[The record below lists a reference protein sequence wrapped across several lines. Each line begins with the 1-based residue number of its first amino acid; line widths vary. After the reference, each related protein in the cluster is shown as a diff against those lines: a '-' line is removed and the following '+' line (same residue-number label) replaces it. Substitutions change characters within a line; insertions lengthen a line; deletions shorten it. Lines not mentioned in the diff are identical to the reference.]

1 MRNRIRY
8 LPLIEI
14 KADMVLGAPIRFV
27 HKGNTAFSL
36 PAGHALTYDNLNQL
50 VAHRVEFVSIAEP
63 DTRTD
68 DEVAVEAALAA
79 RRVMHIFSGAEL
91 TVPTMAALFDQVL
104 IYRSA

>member
-8 LPLIEI
+8 VPLIEI
-14 KADMVLGAPIRFV
+14 KTGMVLGAPIRFA
-27 HKGNTAFSL
+27 HKGNMAFSL
-36 PAGHALTYDNLNQL
+36 PAAHTLTDDNLNQL

-79 RRVMHIFSGAEL
+79 RRVMHIFSGADL
-91 TVPTMAALFDQVL
+91 TEPTMAAFFDQVL
-104 IYRSA
+104 IYRST